1 MSEVQE
7 SKEDKY
13 ERLIFKK
20 LINKIKKKL
29 LSEIENNTE
38 HLGCCWKSSIYINN
52 TLIREISSSDLG
64 RTTLSCLIEA
74 ISRDRLKELIT
85 DNVEYT
91 EIKIDITQL
100 GKIYKIEF

>member
-20 LINKIKKKL
+20 LINKIKKKV
-29 LSEIENNTE
+29 LSEIEKNTE
-38 HLGCCWKSSIYINN
+38 HLDCSWSSSIYINN
-52 TLIREISSSDLG
+52 TLIHEISSYQLSH
-64 RTTLSCLIEA
+64 TTLSCLIDGF
-74 ISRDRLKELIT
+74 SKDRLKELIT

-91 EIKIDITQL
+91 EIKVDITQL
-100 GKIYKIEF
+100 GKRYKVEF